1 MLERVTV
8 RGFKSIRQ
16 LEGFELGR
24 LNVLIGANGAGK
36 SNFIS
41 LFNMLAAIMARR
53 LQAFVAQS
61 GGPDALLFGGR
72 NRTRHIDVELVFGN
86 NGYEFSLVPT
96 SSHLMFT
103 DEATRFFGEWSNPRR
118 QLGIGHYEAVL
129 PGVVEDIFASYAQRA
144 ITGWRVYHFHDTSMY
159 AGVRQF
165 QDIHDNLILKQD
177 GSNLAPFLRLLR
189 EQYSDHYR
197 SILDTIRLAA
207 PFLQDFVYRPGTG
220 ERVQLEWLEVGDL
233 DTPRGAIQLSDGTLR
248 FILLVTLL
256 LQPEH
261 LRPTTIV
268 VDEPEIGLHPYAITL
283 LGALLSQASEA
294 NQVVVST
301 QSVDLINE
309 VEPEDVIVADRK
321 DGASVFERLDTEQ
334 LRVWIGEYSLGDLWN
349 MNIFGG
355 RP

>member
-1 MLERVTV
+1 MLERITI
-8 RGFKSIRQ
+8 RGFKSIRH

-24 LNVLIGANGAGK
+24 LNVLVGANGAGK

-41 LFNMLAAIMARR
+41 LFSMLAAMMAGR
-53 LQAFVAQS
+53 LQVFVAQS

-72 NRTRHIDVELVFGN
+72 NRTRHVDVELAFGN
-86 NGYEFSLVPT
+86 NGYEFSLMPV
-96 SSHLMFT
+96 SSHLIFT
-103 DEATRFFGEWSNPRR
+103 DEATRFFGEWSSPRR
-118 QLGIGHYEAVL
+118 QLGMGHYEAVL
-129 PGVVEDIFASYAQRA
+129 PSVTEDVFASYAQRA
-144 ITGWRVYHFHDTSMY
+144 IAGWRIYHFHNTSVY

-165 QDIHDNLILKQD
+165 QDVQDNLILKQD

-189 EQYSDHYR
+189 ERYSDHYK
-197 SILDTIRLAA
+197 SILATVRLAA
-207 PFLQDFVYRPGTG
+207 PFLQDFVYRPGTA
-220 ERVQLEWLEVGDL
+220 ERVQLEWFEVGDK
-233 DTPRGAIQLSDGTLR
+233 DTPRGALQISDGTLR

-268 VDEPEIGLHPYAITL
+268 IDEPEIGLHPYAITL
-283 LGALLSQASEA
+283 LGALLSQASEV
-294 NQVVVST
+294 NQVIVST

-309 VEPEDVIVADRK
+309 MDPKDIVVVDRK
-321 DGASVFERLDTEQ
+321 DGASVFERLDTER
-334 LRVWIGEYSLGDLWN
+334 LRDWIRDYSLGDLWS